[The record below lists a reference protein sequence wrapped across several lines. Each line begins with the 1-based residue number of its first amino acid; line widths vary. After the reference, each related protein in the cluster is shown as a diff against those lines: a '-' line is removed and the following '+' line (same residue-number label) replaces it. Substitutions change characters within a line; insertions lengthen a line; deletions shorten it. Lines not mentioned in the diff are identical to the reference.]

1 MYDSMNELVSLFV
14 EAFDLIFH
22 SPLLEFIITIPLIS
36 AIFSVLIRCIR
47 GYILGYDVSFSIPS
61 FKSHDSH
68 NKKYD
73 EEIRSLLCTSP
84 KETIDLLY
92 EADKE
97 YLVEYFIEHL
107 SDFYVELLDND
118 DET

>member
-1 MYDSMNELVSLFV
+1 MYDSMNELYSCFCI
-14 EAFDLIFH
+14 IFH
-22 SPLLEFIITIPLIS
+22 SPLFKFLITIPLIS
-36 AIFSVLIRCIR
+36 GIFSVLIRCIR
-47 GYILGYDVSFSIPS
+47 AFLLGYDVSFSIPF
-61 FKSHDSH
+61 FKSHDSY